1 MNMKLM
7 TAILATL
14 LAGLYLSAPLW
25 ADDLMTY
32 PKVGQSPEQQQ
43 IYAEK
48 RNHYDRAYS
57 VCLEAR
63 D

>member
-14 LAGLYLSAPLW
+14 LAGLCLSAPLW
-25 ADDLMTY
+25 ADDLMIY

-48 RNHYDRAYS
+48 RNRYDRAYS